1 MDKMTKPHKDKLCE
15 ELAVKGTHECIET
28 VHKYLRGELT
38 IEKCALNVGTI
49 MISAMKYY
57 AEEVQLN

>member
-1 MDKMTKPHKDKLCE
+1 MAKMTKPHKDKLCE
-15 ELAVKGTHECIET
+15 DLAVKGTHECIET
-28 VHKYLRGELT
+28 VHKFFRGEIT
-38 IEKCALNVGTI
+38 PEECAKTVGTI